1 MFCRKCGCE
10 LDDSSVACYKCGAP
24 TGDGADVAPAPAAP
38 AAVVNVPNHLVA
50 AILTTIFCCLIGGI
64 VSIIYSTQVNT
75 KLAQGDI
82 EGARSASRKSLG
94 WIIGSICFYFASM
107 LIYLIVY
114 VVLIAIGM
122 ASAAN

>member
-1 MFCRKCGCE
+1 MFC
-10 LDDSSVACYKCGAP
+10 SKCGAEIDDQAVVCPKCGVP
-24 TGDGADVAPAPAAP
+24 TARANAPE
-38 AAVVNVPNHLVA
+38 VVNVPNHLVA

-64 VSIIYSTQVNT
+64 VSIIYSSQVNT
-75 KLAQGDI
+75 KLAQGDV
-82 EGARSASRKSLG
+82 EGARAASRKSLG